1 MSRLWRSFQGRRS
14 MGDRQCSPRARNG
27 EAGPA
32 CNSNPPER
40 WPYLVLSAVW
50 ASPPVRAHLWFGRY
64 GPCAEGPRASVRE
77 FRLKSLSAIFFA
89 LLSRKEKPARILGR
103 QWMRSDLAKIAPAAN
118 ARGKDLGPC
127 GDEVSGH
134 GGARQHGGLR
144 ADGCGVRPASL
155 QYGARTAMR
164 RLASRLSLT
173 VRGGGWLV
181 YTQSQR
187 RGQ

>member
-1 MSRLWRSFQGRRS
+1 MAQTVFE
-14 MGDRQCSPRARNG
+14 RQLSHISATRPPRRNG
-27 EAGPA
+27 AIASRVEFSLG
-32 CNSNPPER
+32 
-40 WPYLVLSAVW
+40 
-50 ASPPVRAHLWFGRY
+50 SPPVRAHLWSGRY
-64 GPCAEGPRASVRE
+64 GPCAEGSTGLSSRVQIEIAVCDFLRAPVSKRE
-77 FRLKSLSAIFFA
+77 TRTHLGTPVDAVG
-89 LLSRKEKPARILGR
+89 SR
-103 QWMRSDLAKIAPAAN
+103 QDAPAAS

-187 RGQ
+187 RDHQKFWSMSRLL